1 MVAWN
6 TVVVYVE
13 TTEPFGR
20 KLVGIYIAL
29 LYWIGVGVDEH
40 NSTIAYSTAQVTVG
54 HIIINSLL

>member
-6 TVVVYVE
+6 TVVDYVE

-29 LYWIGVGVDEH
+29 YMLDSIGF
-40 NSTIAYSTAQVTVG
+40 
-54 HIIINSLL
+54 

>member
-6 TVVVYVE
+6 TVVIYVE

-29 LYWIGVGVDEH
+29 LCWMGLGVDEH
-40 NSTIAYSTAQVTVG
+40 NSTIAYSTAQVTYN
-54 HIIINSLL
+54 HK